1 MSTAENQNLPYELL
15 GRYFSGEATPEEAMT
30 VDDWIREHRDHR
42 ELYDQVAAIWDDA
55 GLQQRYQLPDRTAA
69 LQELKARMTTRP
81 VARKVVP
88 LGRMAAAVALLVGV
102 AAILIFVRRPQDR
115 PTALAQVSK
124 QTGTGIQRDTL
135 PDQSTVVLNSHSSL
149 QYASGFQDTVRL
161 VKLLGEAWFDVTSR
175 PDKPFIVA
183 VGDIRV
189 QVLGTSFNVRQSDSA
204 IAVMVKTGAVKMSR
218 GDSCIQV
225 KAGQEGVYH
234 IARKELGLT
243 AGAFKTNQLGY
254 ATRVFNFENITL
266 KEIVT
271 QLEKAYDIQVI
282 FENKALE
289 DCTMSSTFENKPIA
303 YVFEVISVTLNVT
316 CRIEKD
322 KVYISGAGCG
332 G

>member
-1 MSTAENQNLPYELL
+1 
-15 GRYFSGEATPEEAMT
+15 
-30 VDDWIREHRDHR
+30 
-42 ELYDQVAAIWDDA
+42 
-55 GLQQRYQLPDRTAA
+55 LQQRYQLPDRTAA
-69 LQELKARMTTRP
+69 LQELKARMATRP
-81 VARKVVP
+81 VARKVIP
-88 LGRMAAAVALLVGV
+88 LARIAAAVALLAGV
-102 AAILIFVRRPQDR
+102 AAILIFVLRSHNGPQ
-115 PTALAQVSK
+115 ALALVSK
-124 QTGTGIQRDTL
+124 RTGDAIQRDTL
-135 PDQSTVVLNSHSSL
+135 PDQSTVVLNSHASL
-149 QYASGFQDTVRL
+149 QYASGFQDTIRL
-161 VKLLGEAWFDVTSR
+161 VKLWGEAWFDVTSR
-175 PDKPFIVA
+175 PEKPFIVA

-218 GDSCIQV
+218 GDSSIQV

-243 AGAFKTNQLGY
+243 AGAFNTNQLGY

-266 KEIVT
+266 KEIVA
-271 QLEKAYDIQVI
+271 QLEKAYGIQVV
-282 FENKALE
+282 FEHKALE
-289 DCTMSSTFENKPIA
+289 GCTMSSTFENKPIE

>member
-15 GRYFSGEATPEEAMT
+15 GRYFSGEATPEEAMA

-42 ELYDQVAAIWDDA
+42 KVYDQVAAIWDDA
-55 GLQQRYQLPDRTAA
+55 ALQQRYQLPDRATA
-69 LQELKARMTTRP
+69 LQELQARLTPRPTVRRMTGI
-81 VARKVVP
+81 
-88 LGRMAAAVALLVGV
+88 GRVAAAVALLAGV
-102 AAILIFVRRPQDR
+102 AAVLFFVLRSHHTRN
-115 PTALAQVSK
+115 TLAQVLER
-124 QTGTGIQRDTL
+124 TDEAIRRDTL

-149 QYASGFQDTVRL
+149 QYASGFQDTVRA

-175 PDKPFIVA
+175 PDKPFIVS
-183 VGDIRV
+183 VGDVRV
-189 QVLGTSFNVRQSDSA
+189 QVLGTSFNVRQSDTT
-204 IAVMVKTGAVKMSR
+204 IAVMVKTGAVRMSR
-218 GDSCIQV
+218 GDSSIQV

-243 AGAFKTNQLGY
+243 AGAFHTNQLGY
-254 ATRVFNFENITL
+254 ATRVFNFENMTL
-266 KEIVT
+266 KEIAA
-271 QLEKAYDIQVI
+271 QLEKAYGVRVV

-289 DCTMSSTFENKPIA
+289 GCTMSSTFENKPIE

-322 KVYISGAGCG
+322 QVFISGAGCG

>member
-1 MSTAENQNLPYELL
+1 MSTADYQNLPYELL
-15 GRYFSGEATPEEAMT
+15 GRYFSGEATPEEAMA

-42 ELYDQVAAIWDDA
+42 EVYDQVAAIWDDA
-55 GLQQRYQLPDRTAA
+55 ALQQRYQLPDRTAA
-69 LQELKARMTTRP
+69 LQELEARLAARP
-81 VARKVVP
+81 PVRSMVRV
-88 LGRMAAAVALLVGV
+88 GRIAADVALLVGI
-102 AAILIFVRRPQDR
+102 AAALFFAFRPYGTR
-115 PTALAQVSK
+115 KALALVMK
-124 QTGTGIQRDTL
+124 HTGEAIRRDTL

-149 QYASGFQDTVRL
+149 QYASGFQDTARL

-175 PDKPFIVA
+175 PDKPFIVS

-189 QVLGTSFNVRQSDSA
+189 QVLGTSFNVRQSDST
-204 IAVMVKTGAVKMSR
+204 IAVMVKTGAVRMSR
-218 GDSCIQV
+218 GDSSIQV
-225 KAGQEGVYH
+225 KAGQEGIYH

-266 KEIVT
+266 KEIAA
-271 QLEKAYDIQVI
+271 QLEKAYGVRVV

-289 DCTMSSTFENKPIA
+289 GCTMSSTFENKPIE

-322 KVYISGAGCG
+322 KVFISGAGCG